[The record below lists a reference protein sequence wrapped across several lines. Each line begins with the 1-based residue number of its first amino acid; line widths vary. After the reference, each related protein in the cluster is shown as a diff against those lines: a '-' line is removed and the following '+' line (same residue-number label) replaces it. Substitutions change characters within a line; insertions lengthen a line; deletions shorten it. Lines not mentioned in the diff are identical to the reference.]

1 MVFYSISSNKIS
13 FTSSRRIYKAGVS
26 NRRTVMICDD
36 EADLLYLFK
45 AVLEPTY
52 HVLAVESGR
61 GCIEK
66 FIDEKQKGK
75 KVDVL
80 LLDYKLGDMLGD
92 VVACKIHELNGV
104 KTFLISA
111 YELEQTLVNRLM
123 ERRCIVGVMRKPLRM
138 SAMVKEVEKAVA
150 AN

>member
-1 MVFYSISSNKIS
+1 M
-13 FTSSRRIYKAGVS
+13 S
-26 NRRTVMICDD
+26 NRKTVMICDD
-36 EADLLYLFK
+36 ETDLLYLFK
-45 AVLEPTY
+45 SALEPTY

-66 FIDEKQKGK
+66 FIEEKQKGK

-92 VVACKIHELNGV
+92 IVACKIHELNGV

-111 YELEQTLVNRLM
+111 YELEHAVVSNLM
-123 ERRCIVGVMRKPLRM
+123 EQRCIIGIMRKPIRV
-138 SAMVKEVEKAVA
+138 SAMIKELEKALA

>member
-1 MVFYSISSNKIS
+1 MP
-13 FTSSRRIYKAGVS
+13 
-26 NRRTVMICDD
+26 NRKTVMICDD
-36 EADLLYLFK
+36 ETDLLYLFK
-45 AVLEPTY
+45 AALEPTY

-66 FIDEKQKGK
+66 FIEEKHKGK

-92 VVACKIHELNGV
+92 VVACRIHELNGV

-111 YELEQTLVNRLM
+111 YELEHSIINHLM
-123 ERRCIVGVMRKPLRM
+123 ERRCIVGVMRKPIRVSTM
-138 SAMVKEVEKAVA
+138 IKELEKALDT
-150 AN
+150 N

>member
-1 MVFYSISSNKIS
+1 
-13 FTSSRRIYKAGVS
+13 
-26 NRRTVMICDD
+26 MICDD

-45 AVLEPTY
+45 SVLEPTY
-52 HVLAVESGR
+52 DVLAVESGK

-92 VVACKIHELNGV
+92 AVACKIHELNGT
-104 KTFLISA
+104 KTFLVSA
-111 YELEQTLVNRLM
+111 YELEQALVNHLM
-123 ERRCIVGVMRKPLRM
+123 ERRCIVGVMRKPVRM
-138 SAMVKEVEKAVA
+138 SAMVKEVERAAA

>member
-1 MVFYSISSNKIS
+1 
-13 FTSSRRIYKAGVS
+13 
-26 NRRTVMICDD
+26 MICDD

-45 AVLEPTY
+45 SVLEPTY

-66 FIDEKQKGK
+66 FLEEKHKGK

-92 VVACKIHELNGV
+92 IVACKIHELNGV
-104 KTFLISA
+104 KTILITA
-111 YELEQTLVNRLM
+111 YELEQDMVSHLI
-123 ERRCIVGVMRKPLRM
+123 ERRCITGIMKKPIRIPTMINEL
-138 SAMVKEVEKAVA
+138 EKLLA
-150 AN
+150 ANVS

>member
-1 MVFYSISSNKIS
+1 M
-13 FTSSRRIYKAGVS
+13 S
-26 NRRTVMICDD
+26 NRKTVMICDD

-45 AVLEPTY
+45 SALEPNY
-52 HVLAVESGR
+52 HVLAVESGK

-66 FIDEKQKGK
+66 FIEEKQKGN

-92 VVACKIHELNGV
+92 IVACKIHQLNGV

-111 YELEQTLVNRLM
+111 YELEHAVVSTLM
-123 ERRCIVGVMRKPLRM
+123 EQRCIIGIMKKPIRV
-138 SAMVKEVEKAVA
+138 SAMIKELEKALA